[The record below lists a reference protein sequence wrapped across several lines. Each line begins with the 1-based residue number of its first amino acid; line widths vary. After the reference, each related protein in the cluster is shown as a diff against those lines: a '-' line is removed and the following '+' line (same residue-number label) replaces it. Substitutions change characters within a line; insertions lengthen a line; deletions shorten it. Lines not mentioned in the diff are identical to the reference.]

1 MDLTG
6 KKFWV
11 ALTGKP
17 AVINPLWDLGRLRR
31 FPSGSEPQRGAAV
44 AAAGSGP
51 QAGAVRG
58 PRRGRAQAAW
68 AAGVAPPLAPE
79 PLAGRFSGFAKYKR
93 FLRAQR
99 KPLAVSQKMDLAA
112 ARGGL
117 SPFGWKTA
125 PRREKPENRPG
136 AASPRIPLFA
146 RVITRAPARSRASCL
161 DTFATSL
168 GKIDRKIGVFW
179 LCGAEK
185 STLLKTIQAGYKKMC
200 VWYFLFLAYLT
211 GNFRFFCVKILR
223 FSMDKKKGTCYSCVA
238 NSQKNMP
245 LYSGSNYRGR

>member
-136 AASPRIPLFA
+136 AASPRRPPSPPPRAAESERLGRELLTHAYYIRMRACAHTHA
-146 RVITRAPARSRASCL
+146 R
-161 DTFATSL
+161 
-168 GKIDRKIGVFW
+168 
-179 LCGAEK
+179 
-185 STLLKTIQAGYKKMC
+185 
-200 VWYFLFLAYLT
+200 
-211 GNFRFFCVKILR
+211 IL
-223 FSMDKKKGTCYSCVA
+223 S
-238 NSQKNMP
+238 
-245 LYSGSNYRGR
+245 